1 MGCFQIHHDR
11 RVEQPQLETGEG
23 VAAPRFSRA
32 KMTLAYFCGLEN
44 AVVFI
49 WVQA

>member
-11 RVEQPQLETGEG
+11 GVEQAQLGTGEG
-23 VAAPRFSRA
+23 VAAPHFSQA
-32 KMTLAYFCGLEN
+32 KMTLSYFCGLEH